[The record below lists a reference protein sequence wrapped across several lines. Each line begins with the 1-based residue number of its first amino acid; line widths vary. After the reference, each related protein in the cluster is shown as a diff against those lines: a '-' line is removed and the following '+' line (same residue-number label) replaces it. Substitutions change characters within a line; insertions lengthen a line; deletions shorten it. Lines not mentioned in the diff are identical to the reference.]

1 MMFRLFVGCF
11 SFFLVSCSS
20 GNPHV
25 IPVAVT
31 QYSLPEAYSEPAKSK
46 YERSRLSYY
55 GDDLKS
61 LKEVQER
68 AGVHGNVDT
77 YPYRHHNSRLTV
89 SRPTPQPARL
99 KQTTDPIKLKNSKK
113 LYQPTPKFKGSCRSK
128 YYCREMSS
136 CSEAVHYLRTCGL
149 TNLDRDGD
157 GIPCESICGS

>member
-1 MMFRLFVGCF
+1 MFRLFVGCF

-61 LKEVQER
+61 LKEVSRTGGLRE
-68 AGVHGNVDT
+68 NDDDT
-77 YPYRHHNSRLTV
+77 YPYQHRD
-89 SRPTPQPARL
+89 SRPKVLRPVSQPRRL
-99 KQTTDPIKLKNSKK
+99 KQAADSVKLKNSKN
-113 LYQPTPKFKGSCRSK
+113 LYQPPPKFKGSCKSK

-136 CSEAVHYLRTCGL
+136 CSEAAYYLRTCGL